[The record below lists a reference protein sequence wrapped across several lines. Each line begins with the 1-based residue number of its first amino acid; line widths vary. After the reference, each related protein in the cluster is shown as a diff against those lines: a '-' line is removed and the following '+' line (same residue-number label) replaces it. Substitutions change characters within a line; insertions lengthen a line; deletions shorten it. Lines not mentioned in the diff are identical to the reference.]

1 MFYITQN
8 VAFYLLYCFKRR
20 RDNGTTVRAGYDE
33 YMTCARARRKCPFMC
48 ARARA
53 PLGTFFIL
61 GETLLSMASSIHGF
75 FQATLMKLEK
85 QKHIAL

>member
-20 RDNGTTVRAGYDE
+20 RDNGTTMRAGYDE
-33 YMTCARARRKCPFMC
+33 YMTCARARVENAHLFVC
-48 ARARA
+48 ARA

-61 GETLLSMASSIHGF
+61 GETLC
-75 FQATLMKLEK
+75 TLTTRHVFNVKNITAIIYVK
-85 QKHIAL
+85 CDN